1 MTVFPYDQFAK
12 DYLTELL
19 SPLGEVKTSQ
29 NIAGEVREIDVWFA
43 PNAQTANNTELGLL
57 GSLANT
63 AAIFEPFRNAIDLGE
78 VRSCM
83 GKLFDVFAFLERQAK
98 RNNTRIEEKNL
109 PQLWI
114 IAPTASTSLL
124 AGFGAKLELDKWCS
138 GVYVFPPHWK
148 GGIVVIH
155 QLPATPETLWLRI
168 LGKGKVQQQAIN
180 ELAALPENEPIRGV
194 VLELLNN
201 LKTILEVNQNLEPEE
216 RDLIMRLSP
225 LYEQRLAA
233 ATQQGIEQGIEQ
245 GMERGI
251 ERGIG
256 QGQRI
261 FIENLLKAKFGELDA
276 ELTAIIEPLL
286 ELPPAE
292 STALLLQLSSLS
304 RSEFLARFN

>member
-233 ATQQGIEQGIEQ
+233 ATQQGIEQG
-245 GMERGI
+245 MERGI

-261 FIENLLKAKFGELDA
+261 FIENLLQAKFGELDA

>member
-63 AAIFEPFRNAIDLGE
+63 AAIFEPFRNAINLGE

>member
-19 SPLGEVKTSQ
+19 SPLGEVKTSR

-43 PNAQTANNTELGLL
+43 PNAQTGNKKELGLL

-63 AAIFEPFRNAIDLGE
+63 AAIFEPFRNAIELGE
-78 VRSCM
+78 IRSCM
-83 GKLFDVFAFLERQAK
+83 GKLFDIFAFLERQAK
-98 RNNTRIEEKNL
+98 RNNSRIEEKNL
-109 PQLWI
+109 PKLWI

-124 AGFGAKLELDKWCS
+124 TGFGATMDLDNWCS
-138 GVYVFPPHWK
+138 GVYIFPPHWR

-180 ELAALPENEPIRGV
+180 ELAALSENEPIRGI
-194 VLELLNN
+194 VLELLSN

-225 LYEQRLAA
+225 LYEQRLAE
-233 ATQQGIEQGIEQ
+233 ATQEGIEQ
-245 GMERGI
+245 GI

-286 ELPPAE
+286 ELPPADC
-292 STALLLQLSSLS
+292 TALLLQLSNLS
-304 RSEFLARFN
+304 RTELLARFN